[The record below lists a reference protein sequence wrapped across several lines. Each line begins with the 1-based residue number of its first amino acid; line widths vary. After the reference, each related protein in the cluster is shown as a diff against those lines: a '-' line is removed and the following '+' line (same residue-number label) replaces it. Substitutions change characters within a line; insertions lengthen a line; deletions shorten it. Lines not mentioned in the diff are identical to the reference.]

1 MIFQIN
7 KDTLKKGISRLKNT
21 LAKDSPRPIIKH
33 FLFEIKDKI
42 LTVKSTNNAVSSV
55 WTTSIEATEDF
66 SFTVPG
72 DTFTSLIATL
82 EHDVV
87 SFDYAPMSKDVT
99 VTCGKYTW
107 DASSGDVTEFPNIKV
122 PEDLQEIV
130 LPLDFQSLLKS
141 VSFAIS
147 NDVTKMDLSS
157 LCFDIN
163 KDKEGV
169 VNLLSTDRLRLSCAS
184 FNAVIGSKEHIRFL
198 IPRNSLSEV
207 MKFEPTKIGFDKE
220 LRKAYFTQEDP
231 TGVYTFQTVLSN
243 TVYPDI
249 YTYLNGAFSGESD
262 PVQMQRHDLV
272 RALKRTLITSDKN
285 IGKFTFSKGKLFIST
300 LNETN
305 TSKSKEF
312 LEAGYNLDTD
322 VSFSVNVNH
331 LLDYLSQEPLDTVS
345 FKVVNGKC
353 LVFDKDNYRHVLSVN
368 P

>member
-21 LAKDSPRPIIKH
+21 LAKDSPRAVTKH
-33 FLFEIKDKI
+33 YLFEIKDKK
-42 LTVKSTNNAVSSV
+42 LTIKSTNNSVSSV
-55 WTTSIEATEDF
+55 WTTSVDSAEDF

-72 DTFTSLIATL
+72 DTFTSLIGTL
-82 EHDVV
+82 ENDVV
-87 SFDYAPMSKDVT
+87 NFDYSPLSKDVA

-122 PEDLQEIV
+122 PEDLAEIT
-130 LPLDFQSLLKS
+130 LPADFQNLLRS
-141 VSFAIS
+141 VSFSIS

-157 LCFDIN
+157 LCVDIN
-163 KDKEGV
+163 KDKEGRI
-169 VNLLSTDRLRLSCAS
+169 NLLSTDRLRLSCAS
-184 FNAVIGSKEHIRFL
+184 FNLDTGKKKHIRFL

-207 MKFEPTKIGFDKE
+207 MKFEPTRLGFDKD

-231 TGVYTFQTVLSN
+231 TGVYTFQTILAN

-249 YTYLNGAFSGESD
+249 YTYLSGDFFGNSE

-285 IGKFTFSKGKLFIST
+285 IGKFTFSKGNLSIST

-312 LEAGYNLDTD
+312 LEAGYNLDTE
-322 VSFSVNVNH
+322 VTFSVNVNY
-331 LLDYLSQEPLDTVS
+331 LLDYLTQETLDIVS
-345 FKVVNGKC
+345 FRVVNGKT